1 MSQKNL
7 LIRGTLI
14 LTISG
19 LLTRILGFF
28 YRIFLADAL
37 GAEALGIYQL
47 VFPVYGL
54 CFTLFAAGNQTALSK
69 MVASYEVKKHRQLLF
84 RTLFIALTTAL
95 SLCLLLFFL
104 APFVAERFLQEG
116 RAAGSLQVLAF
127 SFPFCAV
134 TACINGFYYGRK
146 QAGVPAAT
154 QFIEQVVRIAVVY
167 MFTKMLSGEF
177 HLGHSISG
185 SRFTCEMAVLGLLF
199 GEIASM
205 LFNSL
210 SFLLTERRQAH
221 LFSDQHSSDS
231 PSHPTP
237 SSFAKRSVYPELFK
251 ISLPITGNRFTISL
265 LHSAEAILLPT
276 FLKLSGCSPVE
287 ALSLYGILNGMA
299 MPFILFPSTIT
310 NSLSVMLLPTVAD
323 AAARN
328 HHTALTRTVSAG
340 IRYSILISILCTGIF
355 LLYGYDMGRLFFH
368 STTAGSYIRTLSWL
382 CPFLYLNTTLGSILN
397 GLDLAP
403 TVFLQNVLASAI
415 RILFLLFFVPRFG
428 MSGYLWGMLAG
439 SLCLTLMHL
448 YTLRKSVPNL
458 QAPVGI
464 VIAAVLTVLT
474 GLELSRKLPLSF
486 LPGGA
491 VGLPSLAF
499 RCLFVC
505 LLFLLL
511 FFHTEKQF
519 SPQSM
524 KKNSTKRNSR
534 TGT

>member
-14 LTISG
+14 LTVSG

-69 MVASYEVKKHRQLLF
+69 MVASYHKERHRQLLL
-84 RTLFIALTTAL
+84 RTLFLALTSAL
-95 SLCLLLFFL
+95 VLCVLLILL
-104 APFVAERFLQEG
+104 APFIAEQFLREG

-134 TACINGFYYGRK
+134 TACINGFYYGQK

-154 QFIEQVVRIAVVY
+154 QFIEQVVRILVVY
-167 MFTKMLSGEF
+167 ALTKLLSG
-177 HLGHSISG
+177 
-185 SRFTCEMAVLGLLF
+185 RQFTCEMAVFGLLS

-205 LFNSL
+205 VFNSL
-210 SFLLTERRQAH
+210 SLLFQKKHQNYPYRQV
-221 LFSDQHSSDS
+221 
-231 PSHPTP
+231 PSFQQP
-237 SSFAKRSVYPELFK
+237 SIKQPAQKAIYPELFK

-276 FLKLSGCSPVE
+276 FLKLSGCSPVD

-310 NSLSVMLLPTVAD
+310 NSLSVMLLPAVAD
-323 AAARN
+323 ASAKNQQA
-328 HHTALTRTVSAG
+328 TLTRTVSTG

-368 STTAGSYIRTLSWL
+368 STTAGDYIRTLSWL

-403 TVFLQNVLASAI
+403 TVFLQNVLASAV
-415 RILFLLFFVPRFG
+415 RILFLLFLVPQFG

-439 SLCLTLMHL
+439 SLCLTFMHL
-448 YTLRKSVPNL
+448 YTLQKSVSNL
-458 QAPVGI
+458 QAPAGI
-464 VIAAVLTVLT
+464 LFFASLTVAA
-474 GLELSRKLPLSF
+474 GLWISRRLPLSF
-486 LPGGA
+486 LPGGDA
-491 VGLPSLAF
+491 GLPSLAV

-505 LLFLLL
+505 LIFLVL
-511 FFHTEKQF
+511 FFGTEK
-519 SPQSM
+519 
-524 KKNSTKRNSR
+524 TRN
-534 TGT
+534 